1 MPSSNCKQRKS
12 CRLCE
17 SYNLKTVIDLNTTP
31 LANSFLSQIE
41 LNKKENYYP
50 LKVNYCSHCHH
61 LQLSHSVSAKSMFD
75 KYLYLSNTSKQN
87 RDHFKDY
94 ALDLESRVKEMKK
107 VKILD
112 IASNDGTFLKFF
124 NNKKFNKLGIDPAK
138 NLSVYAKQ
146 KGIKQL
152 AIYFNYNNSKL
163 IKSNYGTFD
172 IISAN
177 HVCAH
182 VDDLSN
188 LIKGV
193 KNLLKQDGIFS
204 LEVSYLVDVI
214 KKKTFDIIYHEHVDY
229 HSLKPLINFFKRFN
243 LEIFDFKTVEAQGG
257 SIRIYVS
264 HKGSKKLN
272 KKKINKQISLESKK
286 YKLFKI
292 STYKNFEV
300 EINKTKN
307 ILKNLLNKIKNQ
319 NKTIAGYG
327 AAAKTTT
334 LLNYFN
340 IGNEIIDFIVDDN
353 RLKQN
358 RFTPG
363 THIPIFN
370 SKELYKKK
378 PDYVILLAWNYS
390 NFIIKTHNKFLK
402 IGGNFIIPFPKI
414 KIIKS

>member
-1 MPSSNCKQRKS
+1 MPSTNCKYKKS
-12 CRLCE
+12 CRLCG
-17 SYNLKTVIDLNTTP
+17 SQNLKTAIDLNATP
-31 LANSFLSQIE
+31 LANSILHQNN

-50 LKVNYCSHCHH
+50 LRVNYCSNCHH

-75 KYLYLSNTSKQN
+75 KYLYLTNTSKQN
-87 RDHFKDY
+87 RDHFRDY
-94 ALDLESRVKEMKK
+94 ALDLENRVKKK
-107 VKILD
+107 KKIKILD

-124 NNKKFNKLGIDPAK
+124 SKKKFNKLGIDPAK
-138 NLSVYAKQ
+138 NLKIYAKR
-146 KGIKQL
+146 KNIEQL
-152 AIYFNYNNSKL
+152 ALYFNYNSSKF

-188 LIKGV
+188 FVKGV
-193 KNLLKQDGIFS
+193 KNLLKPDGIFS
-204 LEVSYLVDVI
+204 LEVSYLLDVI

-229 HSLKPLINFFKRFN
+229 HSLKPLINFFKKFN

-272 KKKINKQISLESKK
+272 KKKISKQISLESKK
-286 YKLFKI
+286 YKLFKV

-300 EINKTKN
+300 EINKTKK
-307 ILKNLLNKIKNQ
+307 ILKNLLIKIKNQ

-363 THIPIFN
+363 THIPIFS

-402 IGGNFIIPFPKI
+402 TGGSFIIPLKANI
-414 KIIKS
+414 LL